1 LVQWILFKWRL
12 AKLERDR
19 AAVLKAHQKAIKKAK
34 ADEENIQLI
43 QGLHQ
48 DQYFEITM
56 LDSTRASL
64 VTRRLLSIAY
74 ALMLPTPQDDYW
86 ERCEVTGYRVLT
98 DEGIHLLRRSI
109 REERKSRRE
118 AALAWLAAI
127 TGVVGALTGLI
138 AVAIG
143 QLF

>member
-1 LVQWILFKWRL
+1 MVQWILFKWRL
-12 AKLERDR
+12 ARIERDR
-19 AAVLKAHQKAIKKAK
+19 AAVLKAHHKVIEKAK
-34 ADEENIQLI
+34 ADEGNIQLI
-43 QGLHQ
+43 QGLYQ
-48 DQYFEITM
+48 DQYFEVTM
-56 LDSTRASL
+56 LDSSRANL
-64 VTRRLLSIAY
+64 ITRRLLSIAY

-86 ERCEVTGYRVLT
+86 ERCAVTGYRVLT
-98 DEGIHLLRRSI
+98 DEGIHLLRCSI